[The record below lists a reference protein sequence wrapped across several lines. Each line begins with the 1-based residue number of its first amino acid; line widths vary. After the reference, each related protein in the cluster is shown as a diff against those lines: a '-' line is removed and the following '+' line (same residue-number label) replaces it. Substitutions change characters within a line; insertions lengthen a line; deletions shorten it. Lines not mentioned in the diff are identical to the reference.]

1 LKPYDVVRIVSDRFI
16 GDGVPPGSVGV
27 VVDQYPD
34 GAVEVEVSRPDGA
47 TIAVFSARQDELERV
62 DPHSLGPPPELSE
75 PDQAIFDALHA
86 SHLDFR
92 DPHLI
97 EHRLYFPTH
106 PAAKRAVQELRAAKY
121 KLQPDPSAEGEEWLV
136 RASHTTLLNEQLIAG
151 TISAMRTLAASFNGR
166 YDGWQVQ
173 DIK

>member
-1 LKPYDVVRIVSDRFI
+1 MKPYDVVRIVSDRFI
-16 GDGVPPGSVGV
+16 EAGVPPGSIGV
-27 VVDQYPD
+27 VVDQHPG

-47 TIAVFSARQDELERV
+47 TIAVFSARQDELEPV
-62 DPHSLGPPPELSE
+62 DPRSLGPRPELPE
-75 PDQAIFDALHA
+75 ADQAIFDTLHA

-92 DPHLI
+92 DPHRV
-97 EHRLYFPTH
+97 EHHLYFPTH

-121 KLQPDPSAEGEEWLV
+121 KLRQGPSAEGDEWLV
-136 RASHTTLLNEQLIAG
+136 RASHTTLLDEQLIAG
-151 TISAMRTLAASFNGR
+151 TISAMRRLAASFNGR